1 MDSMLV
7 VGMAFAVLAL
17 LVLMI
22 RRYPLD
28 GRGGC
33 GGDGGGWSGGSGCD
47 SDGGGDGGCDGGGGD

>member
-22 RRYPLD
+22 RRYPLG
-28 GRGGC
+28 GRDVGGWN
-33 GGDGGGWSGGSGCD
+33 GGGSCD
-47 SDGGGDGGCDGGGGD
+47 SNGGGDGGCDGGGGD